1 MPQLA
6 PHLAAVSAK
15 AKLTRTHVF
24 ALGSALVKVT
34 PPPAATGHADTAP
47 LVAAMRAAKTVDAL
61 CQAIMARASDAHRD
75 TVHAMLSQLPG
86 ERDLGA
92 APVSVAARVEGSGA
106 LMDVDML

>member
-1 MPQLA
+1 
-6 PHLAAVSAK
+6 
-15 AKLTRTHVF
+15 
-24 ALGSALVKVT
+24 VKVT

-75 TVHAMLSQLPG
+75 TVHTFLNQLPG

-92 APVSVAARVEGSGA
+92 APVAVAARVEGRGA
-106 LMDVDML
+106 LMDVDMQ